1 MHDKELGD
9 RKWEVFNLTC
19 LEFRGLTEKIELY
32 IVKKEKGVTRQVMD
46 ELTQT

>member
-32 IVKKEKGVTRQVMD
+32 IVKKRKKRKRSDKAGD
-46 ELTQT
+46 G